1 MKFKKLVM
9 KIVLATTFLQGI
21 HLIQPS
27 LLCPQLQAYDVL
39 PFALSTVTINDD
51 IYIKI
56 DVIVKGDMIVDV
68 NGDTTRP
75 IQLYAEDAY
84 YYRVTESGEYR
95 VTVTNGDGESGS
107 QYITV
112 SLDEEPP
119 QLKLTRKYYE
129 DEWYIQV
136 EVSDDYKLKEVRMG
150 DEYLAFGEEG
160 GKQSFKVKES
170 KEYEVIAEDQ
180 MGHSTTAS
188 IYIDVSLKTMKPE
201 LKLSKEYQDES
212 WYLIVEAKDHY
223 GIKQVTINDEPIA
236 FDSKE
241 DKVYHKIEQT
251 DSYRVKVINEDDE
264 VAEDSLYIDK
274 YEKVS
279 IPPTLKIEQQDSPDG
294 SYIVIHIDDNE
305 EIVSVDVEGQ
315 VIPFNKE
322 TKTAEYKLEKTGIYQ
337 IHVKDD
343 EDNEVGEPFTVK
355 QLVNVIKSHE
365 VIYHANSKKWSKDG
379 EEQAKLE
386 VAPQMVS
393 GSIYLPLRAVAD
405 ALGIPADKVTWD
417 SQQKAV
423 VIMDGSTTVTIP
435 LGEKQMQVNGQNVP
449 MKATTQTIQGK
460 MMLPLSSITQAFAE
474 KQVQLQWDNTHKKLT
489 VTYKG

>member
-1 MKFKKLVM
+1 MKFKQLMM
-9 KIVLATTFLQGI
+9 KVVLATTLLQGI
-21 HLIQPS
+21 NLVQPS
-27 LLCPQLQAYDVL
+27 LLCPSVQAYESL
-39 PFALSTVTINDD
+39 PFGLSTVVIDGD
-51 IYIKI
+51 IYIRI
-56 DVIVKGDMIVDV
+56 HVRITDNMIVDV
-68 NGDTTRP
+68 NGDTTKP
-75 IQLYAEDAY
+75 IRLYDEEAY

-95 VTVTNGDGESGS
+95 VTVTNDRGESGC
-107 QYITV
+107 QYIDV
-112 SLDEEPP
+112 QLDSQPP
-119 QLKLTRKYYE
+119 KLVLRRKYYNE
-129 DEWYIQV
+129 AWHLQV
-136 EVSDDYKLKEVRMG
+136 EVSDDYKLKEVQMG
-150 DEYLAFGEEG
+150 DEYLTIPEEG
-160 GKQSFKVKES
+160 GIEDFKVDETKT
-170 KEYEVIAEDQ
+170 YEVVATDA
-180 MGHSTTAS
+180 MGHKTTAS
-188 IYIDVSLKTMKPE
+188 IYIDVSRKTMKPE
-201 LKLSKEYQDES
+201 LKLSKEYQDDS

-223 GIKQVTINDEPIA
+223 GIKQVTLNDEPIA

-241 DKVYHKIEQT
+241 DRVYHKIEQT

-279 IPPTLKIEQQDSPDG
+279 IPPTLQIQQEDRPDG

-417 SQQKAV
+417 SQQKVV

-449 MKATTQTIQGK
+449 MKAATQTIQGK